1 VRKIKKFKIPVYS
14 YEVLRKARKHRIDLA
29 SIGLADEAAVREH
42 AAGLAAALEPAV
54 VFEYLPPEDET
65 AARINGEAKLPMTV
79 GILTLGKSFEE
90 KLANPPDDTH
100 KRLARIAA
108 QVFMQTAVSVTSD
121 LAVRE
126 AEPEGFELGPAVYI
140 ASYPEPET
148 PPQEAT
154 AVPLF
159 ENELIKALCLRLE
172 AAKIGVSFDTGAF
185 TPKYSAIFALPWLSK
200 KKKKAGAASKK

>member
-1 VRKIKKFKIPVYS
+1 MRKIKKFKIPVYS
-14 YEVLRKARKHRIDLA
+14 YEVLRKARKHRLDLA
-29 SIGLADEAAVREH
+29 SIGLADETAVREH
-42 AAGLAAALEPAV
+42 ASGLAAALEPAV

-65 AARINGEAKLPMTV
+65 AARISGDARLPMTA
-79 GILTLGKSFEE
+79 GILTLGRTFEE
-90 KLANPPDDTH
+90 KLANPADDTH

-108 QVFMQTAVSVTSD
+108 QVFMQTAVSVTAD

-140 ASYPEPET
+140 ASCPEPEL

-159 ENELIKALCLRLE
+159 EGELIKGLCERLE

-185 TPKYSAIFALPWLSK
+185 TPKYSAVFALPWLSK
-200 KKKKAGAASKK
+200 KKKKAAVKK

>member
-1 VRKIKKFKIPVYS
+1 MRKIKRFKIPVYS

-29 SIGLADEAAVREH
+29 SIGLTDETAVREH
-42 AAGLAAALEPAV
+42 ASALAAALEPAV
-54 VFEYLPPEDET
+54 VFEYLPPEDEA
-65 AARINGEAKLPMTV
+65 AARINGDAKLPMTV

-100 KRLARIAA
+100 KRLARVAA
-108 QVFMQTAVSVTSD
+108 QVFMQTAVSVTAD

-126 AEPEGFELGPAVYI
+126 AEPEGFELGPAIYI
-140 ASYPEPET
+140 AACPEPEL

-159 ENELIKALCLRLE
+159 ENELIKGLCARLE
-172 AAKIGVSFDTGAF
+172 AAKIGVSFDIGAF
-185 TPKYSAIFALPWLSK
+185 TPKYSAVFALPWLSK
-200 KKKKAGAASKK
+200 KKKKAAARK

>member
-1 VRKIKKFKIPVYS
+1 MRKIKRFKIPVYS

-29 SIGLADEAAVREH
+29 SIGLADETAVREH
-42 AAGLAAALEPAV
+42 ASALAAALEPAV
-54 VFEYLPPEDET
+54 VFEYLPPEDEA

-108 QVFMQTAVSVTSD
+108 QVFMQTAVSVTAD

-126 AEPEGFELGPAVYI
+126 AEPEGFELGPAIYI
-140 ASYPEPET
+140 AACPEPEL

-159 ENELIKALCLRLE
+159 ENELIKGLCARLE
-172 AAKIGVSFDTGAF
+172 AAKIGVSFDIGAF
-185 TPKYSAIFALPWLSK
+185 TPKYSAVFALPWLSK
-200 KKKKAGAASKK
+200 KKKKAAAKK